1 MNKIESPVK
10 NSRYSSK
17 VTKYTLYIIIILSV
31 GLITRFYFFP
41 YDVPLTAD
49 ALYYFWYSSDI
60 IQLGGLPD
68 NWTPGNNGWP
78 IVVGIV
84 FSLFDSQ
91 NIFSLMQIQRIFSV
105 IFLISMTIPV
115 YYLCKKFVSR
125 KFALIGASLIA
136 FDPRLIINSFLGVTD
151 PLFLLLSS
159 CSLVAFLYSNK
170 KTIYISFVLIGLATL
185 VRTEGLAMFLV
196 LSIMF
201 FVKFRNEK
209 CRTIPKFLLI
219 VFIFGLIL
227 LPASLYRMDVT
238 GSDYIFQRGLTHA
251 DKISSNFSDSSKSK
265 NNFLEGGELFSKY
278 FVWVLIPNFIIF
290 IPLGI
295 FLIFKKLNTEKITI
309 ILSLVILSLPALYG
323 YSLSALDTR
332 YLYVLFPMFAV
343 LAVLSIEKIS
353 LKIPS
358 KKIFVILIISAI
370 LVSSIVMYQYL
381 KVDYEHE
388 EESFEIM
395 KDVTNFAQGINEFSI
410 EARYIPTIHTINQW
424 PTLYKNIDFKTSVIK
439 YEENDSL
446 IEFIQNSKEDGLT
459 HIITDKNEKR
469 PAFIQELFIEEEKYD
484 FLEKIYDSKD
494 KGFEYHVKVFKINFE
509 LLSLELEKKN

>member
-1 MNKIESPVK
+1 MSKTESPVK
-10 NSRYSSK
+10 NSRYSNK
-17 VTKYTLYIIIILSV
+17 VTKYTFYIIMIISA

-60 IQLGGLPD
+60 IQLGRLPD

-84 FSLFDSQ
+84 FSFFDSE

-105 IFLISMTIPV
+105 IVSISITIPV

-136 FDPRLIINSFLGVTD
+136 FDPRLMINSFLGVTD
-151 PLFLLLSS
+151 PLFLLLSL
-159 CSLVAFLYSNK
+159 CGLVVFLYSDK
-170 KTIYISFVLIGLATL
+170 KTVYISFVLIAFATL

-201 FVKFRNEK
+201 FIKFRNEK
-209 CRTIPKFLLI
+209 YRTIPKFLLI

-251 DKISSNFSDSSKSK
+251 DKISSDLSDGSKSK
-265 NNFLEGGELFSKY
+265 INFLEGVELFGKY
-278 FVWVLIPNFIIF
+278 LVWVLIPNFIIF
-290 IPLGI
+290 VPLGI
-295 FLIFKKLNTEKITI
+295 FLIFKKLNTEKLTI
-309 ILSLVILSLPALYG
+309 ILSLGILSLPALYG

-343 LAVLSIEKIS
+343 LAALSIEKIS

-358 KKIFVILIISAI
+358 KKIFVILIISTI

-381 KVDYEHE
+381 KIDYEHE
-388 EESFEIM
+388 KESFEIM
-395 KDVTNFAQGINEFSI
+395 KDVANFAQGINEFFI
-410 EARYIPTIHTINQW
+410 ESRYIPAIHTINQW

-446 IEFIQNSKEDGLT
+446 IEFIQNSKEDGIT